1 MHKILILGPQG
12 SGKGTQAMRLAQKLH
27 IPALST
33 GNLLREEVASG
44 STLGKQIASFIDK
57 GNLVPDEITSSVL
70 KKRLTQDDVAR
81 GFILDGFPRFM
92 EQYESAKTFLEPTAV
107 LIIDVPKEE
116 SLKRILKRAEIENR
130 TDDTPESIERRLAW
144 SREKTVP
151 VIEQYTTL
159 GLTHTVN
166 GVGEIDEVE
175 ERINQVLG
183 IA

>member
-1 MHKILILGPQG
+1 MRLIFHGPPG
-12 SGKGTQAMRLAQKLH
+12 VGKGTQAGKIGLEENISH
-27 IPALST
+27 ISS
-33 GNLLREEVASG
+33 GDLLRAAVDAKTEIGLKAREYIENG
-44 STLGKQIASFIDK
+44 L
-57 GNLVPDEITSSVL
+57 LVPDELIVNI
-70 KKRLTQDDVAR
+70 VANKINSAECEK

-151 VIEQYTTL
+151 VIAQYTTL

-175 ERINQVLG
+175 GRINQVLG
-183 IA
+183 IS